1 MTITNECATAAN
13 LISNSSFQKILDVKY
28 IAYDPWLSRDCQSIS
43 GCQGYSDKEVK
54 SIHG

>member
-1 MTITNECATAAN
+1 MH
-13 LISNSSFQKILDVKY
+13 NSSHFDFKFLIQDILDIKD

-43 GCQGYSDKEVK
+43 DSQGYSDKGVK